1 MREMLENKPPI
12 FCDNCSSLA
21 LATVDDA
28 PLCAECMMAA
38 LALADQQNE
47 PAEIMPLQIQVDDS
61 IEKSVSVLSKTELI
75 S

>member
-1 MREMLENKPPI
+1 MREMLEHKPPI

-47 PAEIMPLQIQVDDS
+47 PAEIMPLQIQLRDS
-61 IEKSVSVLSKTELI
+61 IEKSISVLSKKELI